1 MHEMGLCDAIVEAA
15 VRRAGRHPVSSVRV
29 RITGHPVDAGVLE
42 QGLRLAAAGTVVEGA
57 TVEVI
62 ARPPSVRCRDCG
74 TRFEAVDPRLLAAC
88 PRCGGV
94 DVDAS
99 GAEEVVLEAIAFD
112 PVQERSS

>member
-15 VRRAGRHPVSSVRV
+15 VRRADGHRVTSMRVRV
-29 RITGHPVDAGVLE
+29 TGHPVDAGVID

-57 TVEVI
+57 NVEVV

-74 TRFEAVDPRLLAAC
+74 ARSDAADPRLLVAC

-94 DVDAS
+94 DVDAT

-112 PVQERSS
+112 TAREGSS